1 MVVPTAIRPR
11 RTAALVTAVV
21 LALMATACGTSN
33 RAGSGGVSNALIGI
47 ALPQKTSSRWIVDG
61 NNMVALFRAKGYRT
75 DLRYGN
81 DDVDEQVNQIQ
92 KMIDEGAKI
101 LVIAAIDNLAL
112 GDVLTQAASQ
122 GVKVIAYDRL
132 ILGTGHV
139 DYYASFDNYKVGQ
152 LQADYIVDKLGLK
165 KGRKGKKAGPFN
177 IELFAGAPDDNNTRY
192 FFNGAMDVLRHYLDK
207 RQLVLGSGEKRL
219 TQVNI
224 LRWDGA
230 VAEDRMN
237 QLLKDSYTD
246 DRVDAVLSPY
256 DGISRGVI
264 TALKHHGYGTS
275 AKPLPVITGQ
285 DAEVDSVKLII
296 SGQQSETVYKDSRE
310 LAQLAVTMA
319 DAMLTG
325 RKVVVNDTTTY
336 DNGNKVVP
344 AYLLPPVSVDKTNY
358 KKELVS
364 SGYIK
369 ESDLR

>member
-1 MVVPTAIRPR
+1 MVILRASWRHR
-11 RTAALVTAVV
+11 SAALFTAVV
-21 LALMATACGTSN
+21 LAAATTACGKLGHS
-33 RAGSGGVSNALIGI
+33 RSGGAANSLIGI
-47 ALPQKTSSRWIVDG
+47 AMPTKTSSRWIVDG
-61 NNMVALFRAKGYRT
+61 TTMAALFRAKGYRT
-75 DLRYGN
+75 DLRFGN
-81 DDVDEQVNQIQ
+81 DDVATQINQIQ
-92 KMIDEGAKI
+92 KMIDKGARI

-112 GDVLTQAASQ
+112 GDVLSNAAGK

-152 LQADYIVDKLGLK
+152 LQADYILDKLGLAD
-165 KGRKGKKAGPFN
+165 GKKSGPFN

-192 FFNGAMDVLRHYLDK
+192 FFNGAMDVLKPYIDK
-207 RQLVLGSGEKRL
+207 RKLVVGSGEMRL

-237 QLLKDSYTD
+237 LLLKGSYAHE
-246 DRVDAVLSPY
+246 RVDAVLSPY
-256 DGISRGVI
+256 DGISRGII
-264 TALKHHGYGTS
+264 TSLKHHGYGTS

-296 SGQQSETVYKDSRE
+296 SGEQSETVFKDSR
-310 LAQLAVTMA
+310 QLAGLTVKMA
-319 DAMLTG
+319 NAILTG
-325 RKVVVNDTTTY
+325 ANVEVNDTTTY
-336 DNGNKVVP
+336 DNGNKIVP
-344 AYLLPPVSVDKTNY
+344 AYLLPPVSVDKSSY
-358 KKELVS
+358 RKELIT